1 MKKGKSEKQQNQRD
15 SATSVPHRLLTGN
28 TLKMGIS
35 FTGLKDTVFYSTP
48 FADENY
54 EFFNDVNETLLAKN
68 YQERRM

>member
-15 SATSVPHRLLTGN
+15 SATSVPHRALLTGN

-54 EFFNDVNETLLAKN
+54 EFFNDVNET
-68 YQERRM
+68 QTPC